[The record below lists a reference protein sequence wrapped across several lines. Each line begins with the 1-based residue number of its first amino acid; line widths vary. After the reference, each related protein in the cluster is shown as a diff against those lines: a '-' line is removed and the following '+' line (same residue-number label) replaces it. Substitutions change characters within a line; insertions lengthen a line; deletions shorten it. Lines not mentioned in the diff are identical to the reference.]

1 MLGHYKSGSK
11 TPIWDF
17 MDLFA
22 NNFGLLYNSVINELL
37 QIWGKPPAVSPNYFM
52 IGYEI
57 GNIFYL
63 VFFKG

>member
-1 MLGHYKSGSK
+1 MTSNYKSGSK
-11 TPIWDF
+11 TPYWDF

-22 NNFGLLYNSVINELL
+22 NNFGLLYNSVVNEL
-37 QIWGKPPAVSPNYFM
+37 QQVFVKTPAANLNYFM

-63 VFFKG
+63 VFY